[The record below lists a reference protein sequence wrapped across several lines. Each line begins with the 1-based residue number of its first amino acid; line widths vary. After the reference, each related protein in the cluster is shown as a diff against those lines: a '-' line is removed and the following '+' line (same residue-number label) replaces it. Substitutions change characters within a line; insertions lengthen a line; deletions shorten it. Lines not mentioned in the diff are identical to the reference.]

1 MSYQA
6 APAAAIGRA
15 DESRRDAM
23 IARELLEEV
32 LEQRGER
39 LRNLG
44 PDRLIAMAQVYA
56 TLATR

>member
-1 MSYQA
+1 
-6 APAAAIGRA
+6 
-15 DESRRDAM
+15 M